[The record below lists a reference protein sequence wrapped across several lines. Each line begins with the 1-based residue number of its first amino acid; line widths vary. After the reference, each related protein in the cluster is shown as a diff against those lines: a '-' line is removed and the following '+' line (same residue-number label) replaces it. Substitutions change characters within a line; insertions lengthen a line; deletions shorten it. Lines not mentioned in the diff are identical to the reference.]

1 MSTTEVSKRATTSVT
16 RTTETA
22 RVEAFSD
29 GVFAI
34 ALTLLVLELAI
45 PEIDKGGF
53 LTQLEH
59 EWPAYLA
66 YLAAFLNIASI
77 WINHHD
83 LFTRVSRVNIQVI
96 VANLGVLFV
105 SSLFPWP
112 TAVLGAAWTSSDLPV
127 RHDQITACILYAIV
141 GLGVPVAMGLLYAYL
156 GRTPALLE
164 SPGEVAYMRSSVRR
178 STFSLVIYPIAA
190 ALSFVAPVISLVL
203 FAVVPLFF
211 IVTLLREPATD

>member
-1 MSTTEVSKRATTSVT
+1 MSTLVSKRTTTTTVT
-16 RTTETA
+16 RTTDTA

-34 ALTLLVLELAI
+34 ALTLLVLELAV
-45 PEIDKGGF
+45 PEIDKGSF
-53 LTQLEH
+53 VAQLKH

-66 YLAAFLNIASI
+66 YIAAFLNIASI

-112 TAVLGAAWTSSDLPV
+112 TAVLGAAWTTSELPM

-156 GRTPALLE
+156 GRKPALLE
-164 SPGEVAYMRSSVRR
+164 SSNEVAYMKSGFRR
-178 STFSLVIYPIAA
+178 STFSLAIYPMAA

-203 FAVVPLFF
+203 FAIVPLFF
-211 IVTLLREPATD
+211 IVTLLREPAAR

>member
-1 MSTTEVSKRATTSVT
+1 MTEPARPVT

-34 ALTLLVLELAI
+34 ALTLLVLELHS
-45 PEIDKGGF
+45 PTGGDESF
-53 LTQLEH
+53 LHQLLH

-83 LFTRVSRVNIQVI
+83 LFTRVRRVNIQVI
-96 VANLGVLFV
+96 VANLLVLLV

-112 TAVLGAAWTSSDLPV
+112 AAVIGSAWTDAVDDIQIKS
-127 RHDQITACILYAIV
+127 DQITACILYAVV
-141 GLGVPVAMGLLYAYL
+141 GLGVPLAFRVLYGYL

-164 SPGEVAYMRSSVRR
+164 SPRQVAYMRSSVRR
-178 STFSLVIYPIAA
+178 SNFSLVIYPIAA
-190 ALSFVAPVISLVL
+190 GLAFVAPVIALVL
-203 FAVVPLFF
+203 FAIVPLFF
-211 IVTLLREPATD
+211 IVTVLREPKSE

>member
-1 MSTTEVSKRATTSVT
+1 MSTLVSKRTTTAVT

-34 ALTLLVLELAI
+34 ALTLLVLELAV
-45 PEIDKGGF
+45 PEIEKGSF
-53 LTQLEH
+53 VAQLKH

-66 YLAAFLNIASI
+66 YIAAFLNIASI

-105 SSLFPWP
+105 SSLLPWP
-112 TAVLGAAWTSSDLPV
+112 TAVLGAAWTDSTEPV
-127 RHDQITACILYAIV
+127 RHDQIAACILFAV
-141 GLGVPVAMGLLYAYL
+141 VALGVPITMGLLYRYL
-156 GRTPALLE
+156 EKSPGLLE
-164 SPGEVAYMRSSVRR
+164 TPSEVAYMKSSFRR

-203 FAVVPLFF
+203 FAIVPLFF
-211 IVTLLREPATD
+211 IITLLHESATD